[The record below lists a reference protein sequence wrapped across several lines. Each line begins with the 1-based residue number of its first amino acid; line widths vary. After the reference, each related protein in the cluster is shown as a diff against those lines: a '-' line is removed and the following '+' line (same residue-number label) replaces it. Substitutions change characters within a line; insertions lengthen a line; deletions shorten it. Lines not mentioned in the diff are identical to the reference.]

1 MTLSNLPPADELAKI
16 REDIR
21 ALGDR
26 EGELRSLL
34 LTDPSARTGNAFV
47 VEISEVESRRTDIK
61 ELRAMHPDLVD
72 EYTFPTKTQRVEL
85 RAVSED
91 GEITPLRRKET
102 TP

>member
-1 MTLSNLPPADELAKI
+1 MSAAEQLPPADELAAVRSQLKT
-16 REDIR
+16 
-21 ALGDR
+21 LGDR

-34 LTDPSARTGNAFV
+34 LTDPSARTGNAYI
-47 VEISEVESRRTDIK
+47 VEICEVESRRTDIK

-91 GEITPLRRKET
+91 GEITRIAAKKE
-102 TP
+102 